1 MWWLFFCAGKTEC
14 SWLLEYVWVEKEQTL
29 IIFPQHSMV
38 LWPCL
43 RLHKRLLAVCNA
55 FNVPDNQAHI
65 NIDNYFLSSSF
76 LPPPSLQC

>member
-43 RLHKRLLAVCNA
+43 HLHKRLLAVCNA
-55 FNVPDNQAHI
+55 FNVPDN
-65 NIDNYFLSSSF
+65 FFFSSSSVSSV
-76 LPPPSLQC
+76 LTAKAEESQKST

>member
-43 RLHKRLLAVCNA
+43 HLHKRLLAVCNA
-55 FNVPDNQAHI
+55 FNVSDNQAHI

>member
-38 LWPCL
+38 LWLCL
-43 RLHKRLLAVCNA
+43 HLHKRLLAVCNA